1 MFVVAVWVVN
11 LSRLQANLKGDIMRD
26 LTLGLILAGI
36 LLGAM
41 IIALADP
48 PESCASPYC
57 YGSCYSN
64 INCIGKCWCAKSSKY
79 DVEGICVP
87 MPGE

>member
-11 LSRLQANLKGDIMRD
+11 LSRLHANLKGDIMRD

-41 IIALADP
+41 IIALTNP
-48 PESCASPYC
+48 PDTCAGSFC
-57 YGSCYSN
+57 TGSCYYN
-64 INCIGKCWCAKSSKY
+64 YQCFGKCWCARPSGY
-79 DVEGICVP
+79 GEGICVP
-87 MPGE
+87 PPGD

>member
-11 LSRLQANLKGDIMRD
+11 LSCLHANLKGDIMSD

-36 LLGAM
+36 LLGAI

-48 PESCASPYC
+48 PETCASGYC
-57 YGSCYSN
+57 YGSCYYN
-64 INCIGKCWCAKSSKY
+64 FECIGKCWCARPSDYSR
-79 DVEGICVP
+79 GICVP
-87 MPGE
+87 VPGE